1 MTRDYLA
8 TLLPAKE
15 GGFTAFFKDFPE
27 ALTQGKDLREAM
39 DNAKEALAL
48 TVEEY
53 AAEVR
58 ELPAPSEYEDVAV
71 WTAITHGERK
81 GALFVVVQA
90 PDTETAIVRASVSFT
105 KAALARIDR
114 KAEELGMTRSGYLSA
129 AGLGYRPDPDKS
141 AAEQIEE
148 LGKNYG
154 LGRKPGERHVD
165 FVMRIF
171 REIDREQ
178 AIPV

>member
-1 MTRDYLA
+1 MTREYLA

-15 GGFTAFFKDFPE
+15 GGFTVFFRDFPE
-27 ALTQGKDLREAM
+27 AMTQGKDMREAM
-39 DNAKEALAL
+39 NNAEEALAL

-53 AAEVR
+53 AAAKQGIPVPSDYEEVVR
-58 ELPAPSEYEDVAV
+58 
-71 WTAITHGERK
+71 WTEEAYRGRQ
-81 GALFVVVQA
+81 GVVFAAVQA
-90 PDTETAIVRASVSFT
+90 PDTEKPFVRASVSFT

-129 AGLGYRPDPDKS
+129 AGVGYRPDSDKV
-141 AAEQIEE
+141 AEQLED

-165 FVMRIF
+165 FVLRIF
-171 REIDREQ
+171 REMSRDQ
-178 AIPV
+178 AVQA